1 LARSVRKRDRTSPIL
16 GSQSALDGDLMRIGG
31 KDAEGVIVSGATDL
45 IDLNPSRRRFSEEF
59 QARFGRERT

>member
-1 LARSVRKRDRTSPIL
+1 
-16 GSQSALDGDLMRIGG
+16 MRIGG